1 MSWTHEEMSQLIAD
15 MIEDGQIVN
24 LGIGMPTL
32 IANYLEKRAVMIHSE
47 NGLLGM
53 GPYPR
58 AHEVD
63 PQIINAG
70 KETVTINPG
79 GSTFDSTLS
88 FGMIRGGHIDVAV
101 LGAMQVSVNGDLANW
116 QVPGKKVT
124 GMGGAMD
131 LASGAKKMIV
141 MMKHYDNNGRSKM
154 VKECTLPLTA
164 KECVDLIV
172 TDLGIFFPA
181 KEGRFNVVKRAPGV
195 SHLDFSDEA
204 LFKHPCTDLLSQNPG
219 AT

>member
-1 MSWTHEEMSQLIAD
+1 MAYTREEMAEIVAQKLVI
-15 MIEDGQIVN
+15 DGETVN

-32 IANYLEKRAVMIHSE
+32 VADYLGDRPVMLHSE

-53 GPYPR
+53 GPYPFDD
-58 AHEVD
+58 EID

-70 KETVTINPG
+70 KETVTIKKG

-101 LGAMQVSVNGDLANW
+101 LGGMQVSCVGDLANW

-131 LASGAKKMIV
+131 LAQGAKKLVV
-141 MMKHYDNNGRSKM
+141 MLHHKDKDGSAKLVR
-154 VKECTLPLTA
+154 ECSLPLTA
-164 KECVDLIV
+164 KACVDV
-172 TDLGIFFPA
+172 VVSDFGIFFVD
-181 KEGRFNVVKRAPGV
+181 KEKRRFLVRDLAPGI
-195 SHLDFSDEA
+195 SMKDLGDDD
-204 LFKHPCTDLLSQNPG
+204 LFVQ
-219 AT
+219 A